1 MEPSDAVETA
11 ARKMAG
17 KLDRFR
23 PDIMACRVTMEL
35 AEKHQ
40 HQGRPFAV
48 RVDVTVPDHELSV
61 DRVHDEDVYVALR
74 EAFDDMK
81 RQLED
86 SVRRVRGQEKLHS
99 TPLRGEVV
107 RFGDEGRCGFI
118 RTPSGDEYWF
128 GPDNVAGVPFRACGA
143 GRSGAIHPR
152 SRGRRQAGQARQR
165 RQAPRRLKACRDMTH
180 ATRDYVRFI
189 LAP

>member
-1 MEPSDAVETA
+1 MKQPLEIRFIGMEPSDAVEAA
-11 ARKMAG
+11 ARRKAD

-23 PDIMACRVTMEL
+23 PDIMACRITIQL

-86 SVRRVRGQEKLHS
+86 SVRRVRGQEKLHA

-107 RFGDEGRCGFI
+107 RFADEGRCGFI
-118 RTPSGDEYWF
+118 RTANGDEYWF
-128 GPDNVAGVPFRACGA
+128 GPDNVAGVPFEHLELGAQVQFVPEVAAEGRQAKRVSIGKHGA
-143 GRSGAIHPR
+143 G
-152 SRGRRQAGQARQR
+152 
-165 RQAPRRLKACRDMTH
+165 
-180 ATRDYVRFI
+180 
-189 LAP
+189 

>member
-1 MEPSDAVETA
+1 MKQPLEIRFIGMEPSDAVEAA
-11 ARKMAG
+11 ARKKAD

-23 PDIMACRVTMEL
+23 PDIMTCRVTIEL
-35 AEKHQ
+35 AEKHR

-81 RQLED
+81 SQLED
-86 SVRRVRGQEKLHS
+86 SVRRVRGQEKLHA

-118 RTPSGDEYWF
+118 LTPGGDEYWF
-128 GPDNVAGVPFRACGA
+128 GPDNVADVPFEHVELGA
-143 GRSGAIHPR
+143 LVQFIPEVAAEG
-152 SRGRRQAGQARQR
+152 RQAKRVTVG
-165 RQAPRRLKACRDMTH
+165 KH
-180 ATRDYVRFI
+180 RFG
-189 LAP
+189 

>member
-1 MEPSDAVETA
+1 MKQPLEIRFIGMEPSDAVEAA
-11 ARKMAG
+11 ARKKAD

-23 PDIMACRVTMEL
+23 PDIMACRVTIEL
-35 AEKHQ
+35 AQKHR

-86 SVRRVRGQEKLHS
+86 SVRRVRGQEKLHA
-99 TPLRGEVV
+99 TPLHGEVV

-128 GPDNVAGVPFRACGA
+128 GPDNVADVPFEHVELGA
-143 GRSGAIHPR
+143 QVQFIPEVAAEG
-152 SRGRRQAGQARQR
+152 RQAKRVSVGKHR
-165 RQAPRRLKACRDMTH
+165 
-180 ATRDYVRFI
+180 VG
-189 LAP
+189 